1 MAGRVYDDFGPKA
14 PFIAGLIILLFMIY
28 LIAEGKNHKITYN

>member
-14 PFIAGLIILLFMIY
+14 PFIAGALILLFMIY
-28 LIAEGKNHKITYN
+28 LIAEGKNKNITYN